1 MFMEKINNAFSPQKS
16 TANLKNNIAFIAI
29 LRILAALAVVVIH
42 TRSLTFHETNV
53 YDFVHACMLWSVP
66 VFFMITG
73 YIFIGVKKI
82 SDYSSVKNNIIKFV
96 VVLFTL
102 GYFYAICQR
111 FFEARNLTAMLF
123 VNSFYDVLKGNLFDH
138 MWYVYSIIGIYL
150 ILPILSLFVNNN
162 KKNLYTL
169 LALTAI
175 FGIIVPDIC
184 KMLNVSTSFKLPI
197 GNYAFYVLAGATVK
211 EITFDKLKTLRN
223 ISLLIIP
230 LYIIIY
236 AYNIFVC
243 NIFYAS
249 YTSILVATLSVSI
262 FIICAYSF
270 RNLNTNTI
278 INSISKCTWGIYLL
292 HPFFIHVIVKLF
304 KFTITPYNQLIFYP
318 LSCIFIFLI
327 SYIATLIL
335 KNIPIVKR
343 FI

>member
-1 MFMEKINNAFSPQKS
+1 MENKLNNK
-16 TANLKNNIAFIAI
+16 NLSNIKNNIKFISV
-29 LRILAALAVVVIH
+29 LRILAAFAVVVIH
-42 TRSLTFHETNV
+42 TRSVTFYETNW
-53 YDFVHACMLWSVP
+53 YNFVHACMLWSVP

-82 SDYSSVKNNIIKFV
+82 QDYSSVKNNIIKFL

-102 GYFYAICQR
+102 GFFYAICQR
-111 FFEARNLTAMLF
+111 FFETKSITVMLF
-123 VNSFYDVLKGNLFDH
+123 VNSFADVLQGNLFDH
-138 MWYVYSIIGIYL
+138 MWYVYAIIGIYL
-150 ILPILSLFVNNN
+150 ILPLLSLFVNNN

-175 FGIIVPDIC
+175 FSIIVPDIC
-184 KMLNVSTSFKLPI
+184 EILNVSTSFKLPI

-211 EITFDKLKTLRN
+211 EISFDKLKTLRN

-230 LYIIIY
+230 LYILIY

-243 NIFYAS
+243 DVFYLS
-249 YTSILVATLSVSI
+249 YTSILVAALSVSV

-270 RNLNTNTI
+270 RNSNTNII
-278 INSISKCTWGIYLL
+278 INSISQCTWGIYLL

-304 KFTITPYNQLIFYP
+304 KFTITSYNQLIFYP
-318 LSCIFIFLI
+318 LTCIFIFLI

-335 KNIPIVKR
+335 KNIPFIKR